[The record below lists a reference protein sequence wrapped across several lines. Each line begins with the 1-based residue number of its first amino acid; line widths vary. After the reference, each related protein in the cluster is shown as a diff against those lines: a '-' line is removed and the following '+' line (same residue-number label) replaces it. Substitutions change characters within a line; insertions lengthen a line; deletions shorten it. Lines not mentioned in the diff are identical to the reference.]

1 VLPGV
6 LQSKEV
12 ELVLV
17 VAHVGDV
24 VVANKVKADN
34 LKDLY
39 TLRE

>member
-12 ELVLV
+12 EFVLV

-24 VVANKVKADN
+24 VVANKVEADN

-39 TLRE
+39 TLSE